1 MKKIVGV
8 AAVIAAFSTSVVA
21 NGTGTNYLMEKI
33 IEGDAGEVSL
43 YLEGETSPD
52 VRDSQ
57 GNPALVVATAYKRPQ
72 VVRVLLEWDANPN
85 LTNVAGMTALMV
97 AAQKKSLEI
106 MRIVLQSKADV
117 NLQNP
122 QTGDTALM
130 YAVQSNFAKGVQL
143 LIDNQA
149 DVNHKNK
156 RGINAQELARASGYT
171 EIVQMLWLNRNTGEG
186 KNSTESNSTAISTS
200 ISKSLSESES
210 LLNQGNFSLAREV
223 VKEAYQA
230 TGDMALL
237 LKWLEVDKRLFQQLK
252 AKNKRNAPSK
262 RSDDSE
268 FRHSFWDFA
277 NRRRQVRYEREHP
290 ISTLPLSEVDQV
302 IEGYEQLK
310 LSFVKLDKIL
320 PTLATSAK
328 VRQLVSKHKAFVE
341 RVNQTHY
348 EYITFDVISPYLGR
362 ADQQLFLSDHT
373 YYFSIS
379 YSSDMLHETV
389 KTLAK
394 STHQELIFDSYPI
407 VKKQFVSVYKTLM
420 ELGGDSVGEFK
431 EFRAI
436 QAVADKLVPIN

>member
-8 AAVIAAFSTSVVA
+8 TAIIAAFSTSVVA

-57 GNPALVVATAYKRPQ
+57 GNPALVVAATYKRPQ
-72 VVRVLLEWDANPN
+72 VVRVLLEWEANPN
-85 LTNVAGMTALMV
+85 LTNAAGMTALMV
-97 AAQKKSLEI
+97 AAQKKSLEV
-106 MRIVLQSKADV
+106 MRVVLQSKADV

-130 YAVQSNFAKGVQL
+130 YAVQSHFVKGVQL

-149 DVNHKNK
+149 DVNYKNK

-171 EIVQMLWLNRNTGEG
+171 EIVQLLWLNRKTGEG
-186 KNSTESNSTAISTS
+186 KTRTESNSTAISTS
-200 ISKSLSESES
+200 ISNAISESES
-210 LLNQGNFSLAREV
+210 LLNQGKFSLAREV
-223 VKEAYQA
+223 VKEGYQA
-230 TGDMALL
+230 TRDLALL
-237 LKWLEVDKRLFQQLK
+237 LKWFEVDNRLFQQLK
-252 AKNKRNAPSK
+252 AKNKKNAPSK

-268 FRHSFWDFA
+268 FRQSFWGFV
-277 NRRRQVRYEREHP
+277 NRRRQVRYEKEHP

-302 IEGYEQLK
+302 IESYEQLK

-328 VRQLVSKHKAFVE
+328 VRQLVSKHKTFVE
-341 RVNQTHY
+341 TVNQTRY

-362 ADQQLFLSDHT
+362 AEQQLFLSDHA

-379 YSSDMLHETV
+379 YSSDMLHEAV

-394 STHQELIFDSYPI
+394 TTHQELIFDSYPI
-407 VKKQFVSVYKTLM
+407 VKKQFVSVYKKLM
-420 ELGGDSVGEFK
+420 ALGEDSVAEFN

-436 QAVADKLVPIN
+436 RAVADKLVSY